1 MFALLRRG
9 RELQLP
15 VYIMI
20 HLFDTLVKP
29 VLLYGSEIWAHDGTE
44 VLEKLHPRFCKYILL
59 VNKTTCSNMGE
70 YPLILSAQTKMI
82 ISGPTCF
89 KTPRKLKFQT

>member
-9 RELQLP
+9 RQLQLP

-29 VLLYGSEIWAHDGTE
+29 VFLYGSEIWAHDGTE
-44 VLEKLHPRFCKYILL
+44 VLEKLHP
-59 VNKTTCSNMGE
+59 
-70 YPLILSAQTKMI
+70 LSAKKKMI
-82 ISGPTCF
+82 IFWANMFQDTE
-89 KTPRKLKFQT
+89 KTKISNLMYKN